1 MTSSV
6 NAPAPARRP
15 LILVHGL
22 WDSPRLFNRLV
33 RRLDADQWPVLVP
46 HLPHRLG
53 AVPLVTLAEQLDDHI
68 RQRFGDDASIDL
80 LGFSMGGII
89 GRVWLQQLGGARR
102 THRFISV
109 GSPQQ
114 GTLTAQWIPR
124 WLFAGL
130 ADMKR
135 GSALL
140 RSLNADL
147 SPLADLDCVSFY
159 CRWDLMVVPGWQA
172 RLPVGTARA
181 IPVLTHQQLMAHPRS
196 LDVLLQT
203 LRGDE
208 WSATDDT
215 FC

>member
-6 NAPAPARRP
+6 TVPSSVRRP
-15 LILVHGL
+15 LVLVHGL

-33 RRLDADQWPVLVP
+33 RRLDAYQWPVSVP

-53 AVPLVTLAEQLDDHI
+53 AVPLVTLAERLDDHI
-68 RQRFGDDASIDL
+68 RQRWGDGCVIDL

-89 GRVWLQQLGGARR
+89 SRVWLQQLGGARR

-109 GSPQQ
+109 GSPQR

-135 GSALL
+135 GSRLL
-140 RSLNADL
+140 RRLNADPSSL
-147 SPLADLDCVSFY
+147 RRLECASFY
-159 CRWDLMVVPGWQA
+159 CRWDLMVFPGWQA
-172 RLPVGTARA
+172 VLPLGTQQSV
-181 IPVLTHQQLMAHPRS
+181 PVLTHQQLMAHPRA
-196 LDVLLQT
+196 LELLTQT
-203 LRGDE
+203 ILSD
-208 WSATDDT
+208 
-215 FC
+215 

>member
-33 RRLDADQWPVLVP
+33 RRLDAYQWPVLVP

-68 RQRFGDDASIDL
+68 RQRFGADASVDL

-124 WLFAGL
+124 WLLAGL

-147 SPLADLDCVSFY
+147 SPLADLDCVSCF
-159 CRWDLMVVPGWQA
+159 CSCDLVVVPGWQA
-172 RLPVGTARA
+172 RLPVGMVRS
-181 IPVLTHQQLMAHPRS
+181 IPVLTHQQLIAHPHA
-196 LDVLLQT
+196 LDVLMQIL
-203 LRGDE
+203 LSDA
-208 WSATDDT
+208 SSVDA
-215 FC
+215 

>member
-1 MTSSV
+1 MPSSV
-6 NAPAPARRP
+6 RRP
-15 LILVHGL
+15 LVLVHGL

-33 RRLDADQWPVLVP
+33 RRLDAYQWPVLVP

-68 RQRFGDDASIDL
+68 RQRFGDGCVIDL

-89 GRVWLQQLGGARR
+89 SRVWLQQLGGARR

-124 WLFAGL
+124 WLLAGL

-147 SPLADLDCVSFY
+147 SPLADLDCVSCF
-159 CRWDLMVVPGWQA
+159 CSCDLVVVPGWQA
-172 RLPVGTARA
+172 RLPVGMVRS
-181 IPVLTHQQLMAHPRS
+181 IPVLTHQQLIAHPHA
-196 LDVLLQT
+196 LDVLMQIL
-203 LRGDE
+203 LSDA
-208 WSATDDT
+208 SSVDA
-215 FC
+215 

>member
-6 NAPAPARRP
+6 TMPSSVRRP
-15 LILVHGL
+15 LVLVHGL

-33 RRLDADQWPVLVP
+33 RRLDAYQWPVLVP

-68 RQRFGDDASIDL
+68 RQRFGDGCVIDL

-89 GRVWLQQLGGARR
+89 SRVWLQQLGGARR

-124 WLFAGL
+124 WLLAGL

-147 SPLADLDCVSFY
+147 SPLADLDCVSCF
-159 CRWDLMVVPGWQA
+159 CSCDLMVVPGWQA
-172 RLPVGTARA
+172 RLPVGMVRS
-181 IPVLTHQQLMAHPRS
+181 IPVLTHQQLIAHPHA
-196 LDVLLQT
+196 LDVLMQIL
-203 LRGDE
+203 LSDAS
-208 WSATDDT
+208 SADA
-215 FC
+215 

>member
-6 NAPAPARRP
+6 NAPLPARRP

-33 RRLDADQWPVLVP
+33 RRLDAYKWPVLVP

-53 AVPLVTLAEQLDDHI
+53 AVPLLTLAEQLDDHI
-68 RQRFGDDASIDL
+68 RQRWGDDAPVDL

-89 GRVWLQQLGGARR
+89 SRVWLQHLGGARR

-109 GSPQQ
+109 GSPQR

-140 RSLNADL
+140 RSLNADP
-147 SPLADLDCVSFY
+147 SPLRDVDCVSYF

-172 RLPVGTARA
+172 HLPLGTVRS
-181 IPVLTHQQLMAHPRS
+181 IPVLTHQQLVAHPRS

-203 LRGDE
+203 LLRD
-208 WSATDDT
+208 
-215 FC
+215 

>member
-6 NAPAPARRP
+6 TVPSSVRRP
-15 LILVHGL
+15 LVLVHGL

-33 RRLDADQWPVLVP
+33 RRLDAYQWPVLVP

-68 RQRFGDDASIDL
+68 RQRFGDGCVIDL

-89 GRVWLQQLGGARR
+89 SRVWLQQLGGARR

-124 WLFAGL
+124 WLLAGL

-147 SPLADLDCVSFY
+147 SPLADLDCVSCF
-159 CRWDLMVVPGWQA
+159 CSCDLVVVPGWQA
-172 RLPVGTARA
+172 RLPVGMVRS
-181 IPVLTHQQLMAHPRS
+181 IPVLTHQQLIAHPHA
-196 LDVLLQT
+196 LDVLMQIL
-203 LRGDE
+203 LSDA
-208 WSATDDT
+208 SSVDA
-215 FC
+215 

>member
-33 RRLDADQWPVLVP
+33 RRLDADEWPLLVP

-53 AVPLVTLAEQLDDHI
+53 AVPLVTLAQQLDDHI
-68 RQRFGDDASIDL
+68 RQRFGDDASVDL

-124 WLFAGL
+124 WLLAGL
-130 ADMKR
+130 ADMKC

-147 SPLADLDCVSFY
+147 SPLADLDCVSY
-159 CRWDLMVVPGWQA
+159 LDRKST
-172 RLPVGTARA
+172 RLISIV
-181 IPVLTHQQLMAHPRS
+181 
-196 LDVLLQT
+196 
-203 LRGDE
+203 
-208 WSATDDT
+208 
-215 FC
+215 